1 MMCPEGG
8 ALRAQERRKPMKI
21 VMLEAA
27 SLGDDLDFGGFAKYG
42 ELVIYGK
49 TTREEC
55 PERIRD
61 ADVILA
67 NKLMLDAGTLGQAE
81 KLKLICVTATGINNV
96 DLDYVKSRGIGV
108 ANVAGYSTA
117 SVAQHTF
124 ALYFYVAEK
133 LRYFD
138 EYVKSGAYAAS
149 DTFSNLQEKFSE
161 LNGKTWGI
169 IGLGTIGS
177 RVAAIAEAFGC
188 RAVYYSASGK
198 DRDPRYQRLELSELL
213 ETSDVVSVHAPLT
226 PATEKLFTYER
237 FCRMKPSAVFINVG
251 RGPIVEEAGLL
262 RALEEHRIAGAAL
275 DVLGVEPMTA
285 DNPLLKFQDSRRLL
299 ITPHI
304 AWASRESR
312 QLLVRKL
319 EENLRS
325 YAEGGRL
332 NRIC

>member
-1 MMCPEGG
+1 
-8 ALRAQERRKPMKI
+8 MKI

-27 SLGDDLDFGGFAKYG
+27 SLGDDLDFGGLAKYG

-61 ADVILA
+61 ADVVLA
-67 NKLMLDAGTLGQAE
+67 NKLMMDAGTLGQAE

-237 FCRMKPSAVFINVG
+237 FCRMKPSAVFVNVG